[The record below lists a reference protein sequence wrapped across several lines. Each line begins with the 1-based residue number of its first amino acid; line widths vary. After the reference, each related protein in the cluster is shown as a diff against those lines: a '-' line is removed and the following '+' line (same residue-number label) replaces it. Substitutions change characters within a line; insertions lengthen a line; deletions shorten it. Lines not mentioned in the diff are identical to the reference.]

1 MLQTAGYIAVRIPI
15 FSKAISLTE
24 GYPQWK
30 AAGHPVQIEMQEKP
44 TLQGEEL
51 TMGEMVACGG
61 LMMWWDGPALS
72 ACNPAP
78 RAWGCRTRIVLVL

>member
-44 TLQGEEL
+44 TLQGEEHR
-51 TMGEMVACGG
+51 EK
-61 LMMWWDGPALS
+61 
-72 ACNPAP
+72 N
-78 RAWGCRTRIVLVL
+78 